1 MNNSAHG
8 IMDSMSLDPSSL
20 PTGDG
25 ATGITH
31 MLQAAS
37 QGDSAAA
44 AAVFAQVYEELRAI
58 ADRQMRGERRSHTLG
73 ATALVHE
80 AYLRLLG
87 GEALPL
93 PDRAGFFHAAAEG
106 MRRILIEHARGR
118 GRLKRGGGRRR
129 VSLDVVDLT
138 SEDQAGEILAVD
150 EAIRRLDQEDGD
162 AAEVVRLRFFAGL
175 SVDEV
180 ASVLDRSPRT
190 VAREWAYARA
200 WLYRALGDRAD

>member
-1 MNNSAHG
+1 
-8 IMDSMSLDPSSL
+8 MDSMSVDPSSS

-25 ATGITH
+25 ATGITR
-31 MLQAAS
+31 MLHAAS

-58 ADRQMRGERRSHTLG
+58 ADRQMRGERRNHTLG

-80 AYLRLLG
+80 VYVRLLG
-87 GEALPL
+87 RDALPL
-93 PDRAGFFHAAAEG
+93 PDRAGFFHAAAEA

-118 GRLKRGGGRRR
+118 GRIKRGGGRRR

-138 SEDQAGEILAVD
+138 SEEQAGEILAVD
-150 EAIRRLDQEDGD
+150 EAIRRLEQEDGD
-162 AAEVVRLRFFAGL
+162 AAEVVRLRFFGGL

-200 WLYRALGDRAD
+200 WLYRALADRGD